1 MFYLSK
7 LSFLMVQPLTWVV
20 MLLVLAVAI
29 SMLSSR
35 VSTVRT
41 TLAIALTLLL
51 LIGWL
56 PLSNAALRSLED
68 RYQPPRGDLSKFA
81 GMIVL
86 GGAFAGDDGRDH
98 GQIALG
104 CSGERVVVPVPIMNQ
119 YPHMRLLFTGGEAAL
134 FPTGQSEAKAASR
147 YFDRMGVSQSRLIYE
162 DASRNTF
169 ENSEMSARLPGV
181 DIKASWL
188 LVTSASHMPRAMA
201 TFAHTGWNVTAY
213 PVDYTSAVGVSSF
226 SYSLAGG
233 ANAWQVALREW
244 VGLLVYRVTGKAS

>member
-7 LSFLMVQPLTWVV
+7 LSFVIVQPLTWVV

-68 RYQPPRGDLSKFA
+68 RYQPLSGDLSKFT

-86 GGAFAGDDGRDH
+86 GGAFAGDDGRAH
-98 GQIALG
+98 EQIALG

-147 YFDRMGVSQSRLIYE
+147 YFDRMGVAQSRIIYE

-169 ENSEMSARLPGV
+169 ENSQMSARLPGV
-181 DIKASWL
+181 DVKAPWL

-201 TFAHTGWNVTAY
+201 TFAHAGWNVTAY
-213 PVDYTSAVGVSSF
+213 PVDFTSAVAVSWF
-226 SYSLAGG
+226 NYSLVGG

-244 VGLLVYRVTGKAS
+244 IGLLVYRITGRAE

>member
-7 LSFLMVQPLTWVV
+7 FSFLIVQPLTWVV
-20 MLLVLAVAI
+20 MLLVLAAAFAMV
-29 SMLSSR
+29 SSR
-35 VSTVRT
+35 MSIIRT

-56 PLSNAALRSLED
+56 PLSNSALRSLED
-68 RYQPPRGDLSKFA
+68 QHQPLSGDLSKFT

-86 GGAFAGDDGRDH
+86 GGAFAGDDGRGH

-119 YPHMRLLFTGGEAAL
+119 YPRMRLLFTGGEAAL
-134 FPTGQSEAKAASR
+134 FPTGQSEAKVASR
-147 YFDRMGVSQSRLIYE
+147 YFDRMGIEPSRINYE

-169 ENSEMSARLPGV
+169 ENSELSARLPGV
-181 DIKASWL
+181 DTKALWL

-201 TFAHTGWNVTAY
+201 TFAHSGWNVTAY
-213 PVDYTSAVGVSSF
+213 PVDYASAVHVSLF

-233 ANAWQVALREW
+233 ANAWQLVFREW
-244 VGLLVYRVTGKAS
+244 IGLLVYRATGKA